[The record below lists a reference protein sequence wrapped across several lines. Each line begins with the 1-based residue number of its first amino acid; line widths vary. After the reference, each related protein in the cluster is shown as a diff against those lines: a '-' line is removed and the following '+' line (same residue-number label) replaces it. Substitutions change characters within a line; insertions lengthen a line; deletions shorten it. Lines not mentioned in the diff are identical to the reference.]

1 MARYLLDTTA
11 TVDYLRGRGDVIDL
25 LSSLDRAGHRL
36 CVCCITLAET
46 YAGLRPQDN
55 AKANALFGGL
65 QYLYIGSQAAR
76 MAGQW
81 RYDFARQGI
90 TLHLTDALIA
100 AVAIEEEAILIT
112 ANLKDFPMAGLQI
125 LPQPLR

>member
-1 MARYLLDTTA
+1 MDTTA
-11 TVDYLRGRGDVIDL
+11 AVEYLRGRGDVTGL

-36 CVCCITLAET
+36 CVCCVTLAET
-46 YAGLRPQDN
+46 YAGLRPEDN
-55 AKANALFGGL
+55 AKAEALFGGL
-65 QYLYIGSQAAR
+65 QYFNIGSQAAR

-90 TLHLTDALIA
+90 TLHLSDALIA
-100 AVAIEEEAILIT
+100 AVAIEMEAILIT

-125 LPQPLR
+125 LPHTSR